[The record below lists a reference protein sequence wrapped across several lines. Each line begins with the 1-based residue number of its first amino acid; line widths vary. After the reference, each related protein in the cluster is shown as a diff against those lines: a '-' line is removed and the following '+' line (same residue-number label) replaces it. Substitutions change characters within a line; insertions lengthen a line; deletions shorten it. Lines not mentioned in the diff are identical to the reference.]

1 MSENRTLALGVGLAV
16 AAFLATV
23 MTFAIRESER
33 AEACRLKGGV
43 LIRTATEPICVK
55 AEVLEEETK

>member
-1 MSENRTLALGVGLAV
+1 MSKDHVVALSFGLATTV
-16 AAFLATV
+16 FLAAV

-43 LIRTATEPICVK
+43 LVRAATGHTCVK